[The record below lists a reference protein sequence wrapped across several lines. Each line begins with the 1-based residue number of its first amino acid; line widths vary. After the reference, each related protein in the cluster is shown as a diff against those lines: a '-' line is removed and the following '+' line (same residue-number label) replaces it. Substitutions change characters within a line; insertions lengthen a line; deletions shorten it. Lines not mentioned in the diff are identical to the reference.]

1 MSYKKRLQAKLE
13 YATALEGSEL
23 LPNRGG
29 GAQGSGDVW
38 PRPKP
43 AMSLVSISPMG
54 IYGLLLHCK
63 GVEEN
68 VAHGDDTH
76 APGSDADDMEFPDQ
90 PLDDDEFDVSGF
102 EPSFSGG
109 HAACEGSVPAMPTII

>member
-13 YATALEGSEL
+13 YATAVEGLEL

-68 VAHGDDTH
+68 VAHGDDTQ
-76 APGSDADDMEFPDQ
+76 APGSEADDLEFQDGNVSE
-90 PLDDDEFDVSGF
+90 DDF
-102 EPSFSGG
+102 
-109 HAACEGSVPAMPTII
+109 